1 MGTQLL
7 LLQENGKRIRF
18 HLFKVRCKDTLKG
31 VKLTNHP
38 LDPVVGSIGE
48 SYGKTSAQVLIRYAI
63 ERGLIVIPKSV
74 TKSRLAANAEVF
86 DFELSENDLARL
98 KDLERGFKVVELAA
112 NKDHKYYPFRDNY
125 SE

>member
-7 LLQENGKRIRF
+7 LLPDNGKRIRF
-18 HLFKVRCKDTLKG
+18 HLFKVRFNGTFKY
-31 VKLTNHP
+31 VKLTDLP
-38 LDPVVGSIGE
+38 LDPVVASIGE

-74 TKSRLAANAEVF
+74 TKSRLAANADVF

-98 KDLERGFKVVELAA
+98 KDLERGFRVVELAA
-112 NKDHKYYPFRDNY
+112 NKDHKYYPFNDNY